1 LGLADAHGDTSV
13 GTGALDD
20 GDEERP
26 LDLRIVRNE
35 EGRGTPRGRLRRLVA
50 FVGLC

>member
-1 LGLADAHGDTSV
+1 MPRSAHARLMTPTKNV
-13 GTGALDD
+13 
-20 GDEERP
+20 P